1 MITWERKQMQ
11 SHFCLD
17 CETKPGFRL
26 WGRWVYQGAGLFLTR
41 RKVTH
46 CQGSQLKGS
55 GWRTNW
61 NQEVPWQHLQEQ
73 TNELWVFFTS
83 WQGHK
88 LQGLSMLSECTQNYL
103 LNEHTLCESQA
114 NGQNRY
120 SMGSGHCRVR
130 KANSKRGD
138 LQFGKTACT
147 PLPLMTWGRRIF
159 CTNTIAGHMQKDQ
172 DLVKGNIQLVPTLQA
187 NIQNSC
193 VRFLIGP

>member
-1 MITWERKQMQ
+1 MTINCTSELGMGILGPNAHARQ
-11 SHFCLD
+11 SKHNSS
-17 CETKPGFRL
+17 TSVNRPVVAGRTQSWHSRL
-26 WGRWVYQGAGLFLTR
+26 M
-41 RKVTH
+41 
-46 CQGSQLKGS
+46 
-55 GWRTNW
+55 
-61 NQEVPWQHLQEQ
+61 
-73 TNELWVFFTS
+73 VFT
-83 WQGHK
+83 
-88 LQGLSMLSECTQNYL
+88 LNYL